1 MHPPRL
7 EGTATVDA
15 AVFDRLAG
23 DFDDDWEIFADPTI
37 RARGEEGRV
46 DFVLVNPRLGV
57 ALVGLFDDGEAEASS
72 EEAAAAMREML
83 REAGFEDRFVGRLPI
98 VALTLRPDRAG
109 ELRRRVAEGFAR
121 QAPLSIPGAAWAE
134 FVAERLDPG
143 RAVPPLT
150 ARIEGVPPRGELH
163 LRPPSRDDAWRVSPG
178 ARPAA
183 AAPPAPVALA
193 FDGGRVAPSVDG
205 ARSYLW
211 PALGLAL
218 CVVVGILVGM
228 AVMQHDTHSAPQQAV
243 SRTY

>member
-7 EGTATVDA
+7 EGAAVTVDA

-98 VALTLRPDRAG
+98 VAFTMRPERAG
-109 ELRRRVAEGFAR
+109 ELRRRIAEGFAR
-121 QAPLSIPGAAWAE
+121 QKPLSIPGTAWAE

-143 RAVPPLT
+143 RALPPLT
-150 ARIEGVPPRGELH
+150 ARIEGVPPRGELR
-163 LRPPSRDDAWRVSPG
+163 LRPPSRDDAWRVSSG
-178 ARPAA
+178 ARA

-193 FDGGRVAPSVDG
+193 LDGGRVAQSVDG
-205 ARSYLW
+205 TRSYLW

-228 AVMQHDTHSAPQQAV
+228 AVMQHGSTTAPQQQAV
-243 SRTY
+243 SKSF